1 VTVYSLSFFKLG
13 AFLAFFSSY
22 LGKVMS
28 GSLIVAS
35 GRCSCILSFSSLKVT
50 LLEVVPSL
58 DNVFSFSSSGFS
70 FEFLVL
76 DFLRLPFKKVEFEE
90 VECILD
96 N

>member
-1 VTVYSLSFFKLG
+1 MTVYNLSLFGLG
-13 AFLAFFSSY
+13 TFLTFFSSY
-22 LGKVMS
+22 LGRAID

-35 GRCSCILSFSSLKVT
+35 GRCRCIPSFSSLKVT

-58 DNVFSFSSSGFS
+58 GNVFSFSSSGFS

>member
-1 VTVYSLSFFKLG
+1 MTVYNLSLFGLG
-13 AFLAFFSSY
+13 TILTFFSFY
-22 LGKVMS
+22 LDRLMS

-35 GRCSCILSFSSLKVT
+35 GRCRCIPSSSSLKVT

-58 DNVFSFSSSGFS
+58 DSIFSYSSSGFS
-70 FEFLVL
+70 FEIMVL

-90 VECILD
+90 VECIID

>member
-1 VTVYSLSFFKLG
+1 VTVYNLFLFGLG
-13 AFLAFFSSY
+13 TILAFLSSY
-22 LGKVMS
+22 LGKLIS

-35 GRCSCILSFSSLKVT
+35 GRCRCISSFSSLKVT

-58 DNVFSFSSSGFS
+58 DSVFSFSSSGFS
-70 FEFLVL
+70 FENMVL

>member
-1 VTVYSLSFFKLG
+1 LSFFELG
-13 AFLAFFSSY
+13 VFLAFFSSY
-22 LGKVMS
+22 LGKVIS

-35 GRCSCILSFSSLKVT
+35 GRCRCIPSFSSLKVT
-50 LLEVVPSL
+50 LLEVLPPL
-58 DNVFSFSSSGFS
+58 DSVSSFSSSGFS

>member
-1 VTVYSLSFFKLG
+1 VTVYDLSFFG
-13 AFLAFFSSY
+13 VGTVLAFFSSY

-58 DNVFSFSSSGFS
+58 GNVCSFSSSGFS

-76 DFLRLPFKKVEFEE
+76 GFLRLPFKKVEFEE